1 MTESSKMHK
10 ILRPYQQ
17 TVKYAFGQK
26 NFSISLELHTIF
38 MAQTNILETIIIMP
52 ILKHQT
58 TKEMVKKFLAEIAS
72 RVEKR
77 DRNGETP
84 SRLQEST
91 L

>member
-1 MTESSKMHK
+1 
-10 ILRPYQQ
+10 
-17 TVKYAFGQK
+17 
-26 NFSISLELHTIF
+26 